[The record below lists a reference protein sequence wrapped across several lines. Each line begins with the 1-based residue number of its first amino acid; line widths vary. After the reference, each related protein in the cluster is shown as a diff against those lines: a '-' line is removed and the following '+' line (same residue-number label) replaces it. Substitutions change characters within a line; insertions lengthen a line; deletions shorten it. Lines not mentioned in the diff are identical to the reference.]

1 MQNRRTSIDSFH
13 LPDGRLSVLLMIVA
27 LGIVIGGCNSSSGSS
42 SNPRPKPTNTPT
54 VAPTLVP
61 TPTPSQTATP
71 TISPTATLTPT
82 ATPTSTPSK
91 TGGLWVPN
99 IFGPSVNEFD
109 PVARAVSG
117 NPPPQFFNESASLL
131 LPDAAAF
138 DSPQNLWVTNCS
150 DPKLNAGSVGEFTA
164 AQLAALG
171 SNSMPTANTT
181 LLDDGSLTILH
192 CPWGEQFD
200 AAGNLWIINR
210 LIPNL
215 IAYTPTQLATGGAL
229 TPNTT
234 ITSTSFDSPRGV
246 VFDAGGNLWTVEN
259 QNQQVLGYK
268 AATLATALGH
278 SGQVNPDII
287 ISSTSFGDPLAIA
300 FDASGDLWLADSTG
314 KLLEFL
320 AADLGSSGSLTP
332 NVTIT
337 ATVVVTLDGMAM
349 SLDIPDGL
357 AFDPSGNLWVANLDS
372 DNAGSLAEF
381 TPAQLATSG
390 SPSPAVFL
398 DSDVFGNNIN
408 QPALITFGPIP

>member
-1 MQNRRTSIDSFH
+1 M
-13 LPDGRLSVLLMIVA
+13 VVA
-27 LGIVIGGCNSSSGSS
+27 LAIAIGGCNSSSGSS
-42 SNPRPKPTNTPT
+42 SNSRPKPTNTPT
-54 VAPTLVP
+54 VAPTIVP
-61 TPTPSQTATP
+61 TPTQTATS

-117 NPPPQFFNESASLL
+117 TPPPQFFNESASLL

-150 DPKLNAGSVGEFTA
+150 DPSLSAGAITEFTA

-171 SNSMPTANTT
+171 TNSKPAANTT

-200 AAGNLWIINR
+200 TAGNLWIVNR

-287 ISSTSFGDPLAIA
+287 ISSTSFSDPLAIA
-300 FDASGDLWLADSTG
+300 FDGSGNLWLADATN

-337 ATVVVTLDGMAM
+337 ATVVTTLDGMAM
-349 SLDIPDGL
+349 SLDVPQGL
-357 AFDPSGNLWVANLDS
+357 AFDPSGNLWVANGDS

-381 TPAQLATSG
+381 TPTQLATSG

-398 DSDVFGNNIN
+398 DSDIFGNNIN
-408 QPALITFGPIP
+408 QPALIIFGPIP